1 MKKYLIQ
8 WFTSASS
15 LWDEHSTTRLHWLVV
30 ARMAVLFILLA
41 LTVFMNSRME
51 EPLPAESQQL
61 FYRII
66 TIAFFLSLI
75 YFILIRKIRRLAFHV
90 YVQALFDVC
99 LVTGLV
105 HVTGG
110 IRSVYPVF
118 YPLIIIYS
126 VTFLGLRGGVAVAS
140 VSSICYGLFV
150 NLEFYGFINPLQLQ
164 SEAIT
169 PDARLDYS
177 GYVFFRVLIH
187 ILSFYLITF
196 LASFVVR
203 QETRTRKLLLEKEH
217 AFAELDSLHQSIVES
232 VNAGILTVDL
242 HGRIKSFNRAAEE
255 IMGCLAADVV
265 EKDIYA
271 VMPEY
276 KNIADMV
283 IPNGDN
289 DAKKKRAEI
298 IIQGKEGRQT
308 ILGCALSA
316 LKRSDGAIIGNI
328 LIFQDI
334 TNIKEIERAY
344 EESRKMAFIGE
355 MAAVLAHEIRNPLA
369 SISGSI
375 QVLKKSLKLDS
386 VDERL
391 LQIIL
396 RGKDQLESFIK
407 DFLVLARPTIG
418 VYEEVDI
425 SALLDDILESAKYG
439 SSWHDGIEVE
449 AAYPKQVLLLANRT
463 EIRQLLGNLV
473 LNALQAMPD
482 GGKMGITVKMTTDPG
497 NRRWAEIRVS
507 DQGQGI
513 EEKAMKTIFEP
524 FFTTKE
530 QGTGLGLAIVNRI
543 VAVYGGTIKVDSV
556 VGQGTV
562 FTVIIP
568 VIS

>member
-1 MKKYLIQ
+1 MKKYLRQ
-8 WFTSASS
+8 WLTTASS
-15 LWDEHSTTRLHWLVV
+15 LWDEHSTPRLHWLVV
-30 ARMAVLFILLA
+30 ARMAVLFILLILA
-41 LTVFMNSRME
+41 VFMDSRMV
-51 EPLPAESQQL
+51 EPLPAESLQL

-66 TIAFFLSLI
+66 TISFFLSLV
-75 YFILIRKIRRLAFHV
+75 YFLLIRKIRRLAFHV
-90 YVQALFDVC
+90 YIQALFDVC

-118 YPLIIIYS
+118 YPLVIIYS
-126 VTFLGLRGGVAVAS
+126 VIFLGRRGGLIVAS
-140 VSSICYGLFV
+140 ASSIFYGVFV
-150 NLEFYGFINPLQLQ
+150 NLEFYGFINPLHLQ
-164 SEAIT
+164 PEAIS
-169 PDARLDYS
+169 PDKRLDYS

-196 LASFVVR
+196 LASFVVG
-203 QETRTRKLLLEKEH
+203 QEKRTRKLLQEKEH
-217 AFAELDSLHQSIVES
+217 AFAELDSLHRSIIES
-232 VNAGILTVDL
+232 VNTGILTVDL
-242 HGRIKSFNRAAEE
+242 RGRIQSFNRAAEE
-255 IMGCLAADVV
+255 ITGLFAPDVM
-265 EKDIYA
+265 EKDIFA
-271 VMPEY
+271 IMPEY
-276 KNIADMV
+276 KKIAEMANPREEDE
-283 IPNGDN
+283 
-289 DAKKKRAEI
+289 AKKRRAEI
-298 IIQGKEGRQT
+298 VLQSKDGRQV

-316 LKRSDGAIIGNI
+316 LKHNDGAVIGNI

-334 TNIKEIERAY
+334 TKIKEIEQAY

-375 QVLKKSLKLDS
+375 QMLKKSLQLTS

-407 DFLVLARPTIG
+407 DFLVLARPTVG
-418 VYEEVDI
+418 VYEVIDI
-425 SALLDDILESAKYG
+425 GAMLDDIIESAKYG
-439 SSWHDGIEVE
+439 PSWHDGIEIE
-449 AAYPKQVLLLANRT
+449 TGYPKQVFLKANKT
-463 EIRQLLGNLV
+463 EIRQLLWNLV

-482 GGKMGITVKMTTDPG
+482 GGKMGIAVSVGPDAE
-497 NRRWAEIRVS
+497 NRPWTEIRVS

-513 EEKAMKTIFEP
+513 EEKDLKSIFEP

-556 VGQGTV
+556 VDQGTV
-562 FTVIIP
+562 FTVKIP
-568 VIS
+568 AT